1 MEVSR
6 SQGSAGR
13 GLATA
18 LMIIP
23 TLSIYVL
30 ETFKFRNEINGKNF
44 IKYLVLNYLLTVKN
58 SKIKGLSVTYGLSQ
72 IEIKGGRYVVGL
84 MN

>member
-30 ETFKFRNEINGKNF
+30 ETFKFINAINGNNF
-44 IKYLVLNYLLTVKN
+44 IKYFFLNYLLTVTK
-58 SKIKGLSVTYGLSQ
+58 STIKGLSVAYVLSQ
-72 IEIKGGRYVVGL
+72 IEIQGGGAI
-84 MN
+84 